1 MTDRKSTR
9 PGPATPLTISS
20 KGARMPTINPITAAL
35 RATPAAAWRETAE
48 AEPAEEVATPNRKRI
63 RTSRKPY
70 ARSLSRRKGAALVK
84 IVGERMKAAR
94 ELCNMSQAEAAAH
107 LGYANPSKLNKIE
120 KASDTDSVPFWVIR
134 EAAQLYDVSTE
145 YLFGLSDDFET
156 GCYRGITSFLQQQ
169 WDKQRARDLKTL
181 AILNSRITA
190 SLKALPALQAAAEY
204 AVASVELVEAR
215 NLDFD
220 EMPGGARLQ
229 ASARGLKEAIAE
241 VTKAQRYLHLQLP
254 PELQKEAD
262 HA

>member
-1 MTDRKSTR
+1 MTTI
-9 PGPATPLTISS
+9 TPI
-20 KGARMPTINPITAAL
+20 AAAL
-35 RATPAAAWRETAE
+35 RATPAAAWRETTEVEPPEVELPGADLDGEDE
-48 AEPAEEVATPNRKRI
+48 AENKPEEETAKPKRRRI

-156 GCYRGITSFLQQQ
+156 GCYRGITPFLQQQ

-181 AILNSRITA
+181 AILNSRITSA
-190 SLKALPALQAAAEY
+190 LEALPALQAAADY
-204 AVASVELVEAR
+204 AMASIEVFEQR
-215 NLDFD
+215 NKDFED
-220 EMPGGARLQ
+220 LPGGARLQ
-229 ASARGLKEAIAE
+229 AAARGLQEAVAE
-241 VTKAQRYLHLQLP
+241 AAKAQRHLHLQLP
-254 PELQKEAD
+254 PELTKEPE

>member
-1 MTDRKSTR
+1 
-9 PGPATPLTISS
+9 
-20 KGARMPTINPITAAL
+20 MPTVNPIAAAL
-35 RATPAAAWRETAE
+35 RATPAAAWREAAKDERHEANLETDEAMNEADAE
-48 AEPAEEVATPNRKRI
+48 AVPGAKAAKPNRRRI

-156 GCYRGITSFLQQQ
+156 GCYRGITPFLQQQ

-181 AILNSRITA
+181 AILNSRITSA
-190 SLKALPALQAAAEY
+190 LEALPALQAAADY
-204 AVASVELVEAR
+204 AMASIEVFEQRNEDFNEL
-215 NLDFD
+215 
-220 EMPGGARLQ
+220 PGGARLQ
-229 ASARGLKEAIAE
+229 ASARRLQAAISE
-241 VTKAQRYLHLQLP
+241 VANAQRHLHLQLP
-254 PELQKEAD
+254 PELQQEPE